1 MFDTAKIL
9 NILWQHQHG
18 RMAFEE
24 VENLNDSGGVSGEE
38 SRSGFIINVKQN
50 VLRWVPALLS
60 SSVKSLFQISHS
72 ITFRERMNIERLVK
86 KRGLSASLL
95 RQRLY
100 SSNVNTDMRMMRFLG
115 PAIGQKFE
123 NLRVNDIPIY
133 I

>member
-1 MFDTAKIL
+1 MFDTAKIS

-18 RMAFEE
+18 RLAFEE

-38 SRSGFIINVKQN
+38 SRSGLIINVTQN

-60 SSVKSLFQISHS
+60 SAVKSLFQISHS

-115 PAIGQKFE
+115 PEIG
-123 NLRVNDIPIY
+123 
-133 I
+133 

>member
-1 MFDTAKIL
+1 
-9 NILWQHQHG
+9 
-18 RMAFEE
+18 
-24 VENLNDSGGVSGEE
+24 
-38 SRSGFIINVKQN
+38 
-50 VLRWVPALLS
+50 
-60 SSVKSLFQISHS
+60 
-72 ITFRERMNIERLVK
+72 MNIERLVK